1 MRSMFANGVVL
12 WGALIGLWL
21 ALAAASVLELHSAAD
36 WLRGAGAA
44 GVVVVLCAR
53 LGLLGGQSWPD
64 TVGQALGLLARR
76 CNMAL
81 EGIWLTLLALS
92 GNRRLLRPALV
103 RFTLPSASPERGIFA
118 LSASMAPGLLSVS
131 LDERGLYVHVLH
143 EDDGDDE
150 DLRALQSGPAP
161 RVGP

>member
-44 GVVVVLCAR
+44 GVVVLLCAR

-64 TVGQALGLLARR
+64 AAGPAMGLLARR
-76 CNMAL
+76 GKMGL
-81 EGIWLTLLALS
+81 EGVWLTLLALS
-92 GNRRLLRPALV
+92 GNRQLLRPALV
-103 RFTLPSASPERGIFA
+103 RYALPSTSPARGIFA
-118 LSASMAPGLLSVS
+118 LAASLAPGLLSVS

-161 RVGP
+161 GGGA